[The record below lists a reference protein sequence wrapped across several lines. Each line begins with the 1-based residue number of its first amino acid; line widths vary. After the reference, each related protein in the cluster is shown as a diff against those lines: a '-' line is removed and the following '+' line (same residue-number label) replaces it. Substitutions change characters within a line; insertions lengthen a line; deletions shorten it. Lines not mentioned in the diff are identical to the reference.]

1 MGSALMLDVGTAH
14 CSRKLKIISICQ
26 EKISTYFSLHN
37 LFTMPTVEINFK
49 KVGQGRIHRLE

>member
-1 MGSALMLDVGTAH
+1 MLDVGTAH
-14 CSRKLKIISICQ
+14 CNRKLKIISICQ

-49 KVGQGRIHRLE
+49 K